1 MADNNDNLNPA
12 QKLARIVAE
21 ETNDGR
27 RVVKFLVSAAE
38 GEIEDFMPHHRMD
51 AARQLIKIGLE
62 EFADYI
68 KNNSSSP
75 CRRATGAPRQSSDT
89 QLSPET
95 QAARA
100 ELARYAREL
109 TDDGRSLVR
118 FYSNVMDGE
127 LEQDGFKPHHRIAA
141 ANKLIAI
148 GFGPASGPVR
158 PVSDNSEP
166 ATEDPQ
172 TADSEDDAEEEAYLQ
187 MILAKIDKVIE
198 ETDPSEFE
206 EENNSGRKPDY
217 SMWDYIDTL
226 PKPEITE
233 EQARIGAAKFHEAVE
248 RQIRWKEYER
258 DNPERY
264 REIQRRKTNYDNSKR
279 DYG

>member
-118 FYSNVMDGE
+118 FYSRVMDGE
-127 LEQDGFKPHHRIAA
+127 LERDGFKPHHRIAA

-148 GFGPASGPVR
+148 GFGPASEPVR
-158 PVSDNSEP
+158 PVADSSEP
-166 ATEDPQ
+166 ATEDPK
-172 TADSEDDAEEEAYLQ
+172 TADSDADNAEEEANTQ
-187 MILAKIDKVIE
+187 KILAMIDRIIE
-198 ETDPSEFE
+198 EADPSEWE
-206 EENNSGRKPDY
+206 EDKVPGHTPDY
-217 SMWDYIDTL
+217 SMWDYIESL

-248 RQIRWKEYER
+248 RQIRWR
-258 DNPERY
+258 DSNVKIPT
-264 REIQRRKTNYDNSKR
+264 RKDHDSYD
-279 DYG
+279 DG